1 MPGWEERRGA
11 GGFKERSRQGE
22 GETGSKAHQTV
33 RLFTHE
39 PQARYSRVSV
49 ECQHGLPVQIQLQLL
64 GSRRREKQPYKMTSH
79 ATFPVIATLL
89 KHTAQSHFHIAHSLD
104 ICHPPATQTCR
115 QNVCVAVPGQ
125 VAVAQLF
132 FYQSPFKISSRNL
145 HKRGF
150 GMRSE
155 TKSSAVWFHIH
166 TLLPTTSSFEN
177 CASPCRPDCR
187 PSVTKCPGLQTWSD
201 PSFPALVFP
210 PLNYGKARV
219 PAL

>member
-1 MPGWEERRGA
+1 MNLRPATRGSVWNA
-11 GGFKERSRQGE
+11 NMVCLSKFNCSCWVVE
-22 GETGSKAHQTV
+22 GERNNLTKW
-33 RLFTHE
+33 
-39 PQARYSRVSV
+39 
-49 ECQHGLPVQIQLQLL
+49 PVMPL
-64 GSRRREKQPYKMTSH
+64 
-79 ATFPVIATLL
+79 IATLL